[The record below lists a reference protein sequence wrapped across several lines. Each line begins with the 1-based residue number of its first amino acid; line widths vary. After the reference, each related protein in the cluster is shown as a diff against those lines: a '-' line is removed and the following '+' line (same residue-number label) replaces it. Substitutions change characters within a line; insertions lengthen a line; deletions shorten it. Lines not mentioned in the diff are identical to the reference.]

1 MDATKCCPFCAEEI
15 LSAAIKCKHC
25 GSNLTG
31 GLPAPTAELGK
42 KKSSAIVRYGGG
54 FLLVCVAL
62 AIYGSFNSSPDT
74 GTPTD
79 TASAAM
85 SASQPSA
92 SPQAQRSVYKTT
104 AGQLFLDYRQNEVAT
119 DERIGNARVEISGG
133 VESID
138 KDFMGHPTLKLDI
151 GMDFNTVLLTLDKSD
166 TAKAGRLSKG
176 NWVTAICEK
185 VERVI
190 SDPVGTGCV
199 LIGR

>member
-1 MDATKCCPFCAEEI
+1 MVDSCSCA
-15 LSAAIKCKHC
+15 S
-25 GSNLTG
+25 
-31 GLPAPTAELGK
+31 P
-42 KKSSAIVRYGGG
+42 
-54 FLLVCVAL
+54 LL
-62 AIYGSFNSSPDT
+62 IYGSFNSSPDT